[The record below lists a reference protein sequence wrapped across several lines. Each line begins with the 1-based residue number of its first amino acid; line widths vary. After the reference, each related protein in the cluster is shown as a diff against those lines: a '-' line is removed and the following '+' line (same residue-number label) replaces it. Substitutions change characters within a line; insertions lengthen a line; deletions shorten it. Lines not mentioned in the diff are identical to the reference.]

1 MSTTKLST
9 VASNLDISE
18 HGDER
23 VIDFDI
29 AANTD
34 YEIQSCV
41 IVDEDDRVIEAVVRF
56 GRVEERPELGIDK
69 SILYPAWANMVSDAT
84 NVEAVEGDLSDFSH
98 IVPHLRVCRENVEK
112 YGTI

>member
-9 VASNLDISE
+9 VASNLDICE
-18 HGDER
+18 LGDER

-29 AANTD
+29 AANTE

-84 NVEAVEGDLSDFSH
+84 TSKPSRATSATLAISS
-98 IVPHLRVCRENVEK
+98 RTSASAARTSK
-112 YGTI
+112 STA

>member
-9 VASNLDISE
+9 VASNLDICE
-18 HGDER
+18 LGDER

-69 SILYPAWANMVSDAT
+69 NPLPCVGQHGFRSDQRRSRR
-84 NVEAVEGDLSDFSH
+84 GRPQRL
-98 IVPHLRVCRENVEK
+98 
-112 YGTI
+112 